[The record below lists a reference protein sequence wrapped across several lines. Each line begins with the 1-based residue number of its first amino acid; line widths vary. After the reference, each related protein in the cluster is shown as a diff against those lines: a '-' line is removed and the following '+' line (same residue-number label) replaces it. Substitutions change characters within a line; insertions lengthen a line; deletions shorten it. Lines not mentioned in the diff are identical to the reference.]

1 MNIHSHRKSML
12 LALVFAAGLLYGT
25 ICAAA
30 EHGMQGWG
38 INDPYN
44 KHYDLTKYEKFRAW
58 VVGFKTEPP
67 MPGMSPGT
75 IMVVKTGTQ
84 LIDVHI
90 GPTWFAKP
98 GDIGVKKG
106 DRVKIKGCRAEIDQ
120 REVFMA
126 AKVKK
131 GNYFEFK
138 VRLTKSGQPFWTM
151 TPEELVRQ
159 GSTANQ

>member
-1 MNIHSHRKSML
+1 L
-12 LALVFAAGLLYGT
+12 FYGT
-25 ICAAA
+25 NCAAD
-30 EHGMQGWG
+30 EHGMQDWG
-38 INDPYN
+38 LNDPYN
-44 KHYDLTKYEKFRAW
+44 KHYDLTKNEKFRAW
-58 VVGFKTEPP
+58 VVGFKAEPP
-67 MPGMSPGT
+67 MPGMSTGT

-90 GPTWFAKP
+90 CPTWFAKP

-151 TPEELVRQ
+151 TPEELVRERL
-159 GSTANQ
+159 AVNQ

>member
-1 MNIHSHRKSML
+1 MKIPNHSMSML
-12 LALVFAAGLLYGT
+12 TALVLAAGLFYGT
-25 ICAAA
+25 IRAAA
-30 EHGMQGWG
+30 EDGMQGWG
-38 INDPYN
+38 LNDPYN

-58 VVGFKTEPP
+58 VVGFKAVPP
-67 MPGMSPGT
+67 LPGMSPGT

-90 GPTWFAKP
+90 CPTWFAKP

-138 VRLTKSGQPFWTM
+138 VRLTKNGKPFWVM
-151 TPEELVRQ
+151 TPEELAR
-159 GSTANQ
+159 